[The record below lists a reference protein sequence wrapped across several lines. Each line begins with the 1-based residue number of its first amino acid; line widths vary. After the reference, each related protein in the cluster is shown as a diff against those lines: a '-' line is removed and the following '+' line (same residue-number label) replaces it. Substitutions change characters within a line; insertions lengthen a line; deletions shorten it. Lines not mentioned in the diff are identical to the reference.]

1 MRDLSALP
9 KAELHLHLEGAMRAE
24 TVRDLADRQGLP
36 IPSGLGA
43 DGWRFADHLDFI
55 DQYVAMCSLLNDLDD
70 FRRLAEEVCV
80 DLAANGVHYAEAV
93 FSPSNHADRL
103 GGDWFGPI
111 EAILDGLVAGERDT
125 GVVVRLD
132 PDIVRDLGMDEADKV
147 LEVALKYAGR
157 GVVALNAAGTE
168 RTDVG
173 AFARHFRA
181 AKDAGLKSVPHAGE
195 WAGAENVWATL
206 EAYGPDRI
214 GHGVAAARD
223 LELIERLRDLAIPLE
238 VSPVSNVETGVFAS
252 LEEHP
257 FERLREAGVVVTLN
271 SDDPPMF
278 GAWLTDV
285 YEAARAT
292 WSYTDEDLAEIAR
305 TGVRASFADDE
316 RKTDIL
322 AAIDG
327 WLAAERDDE
336 PSAASSSRPSPSR
349 RRSPGSAAGP

>member
-111 EAILDGLVAGERDT
+111 EAILDGLAAGERDT

-132 PDIVRDLGMDEADKV
+132 PDIVRDLGMDQADKV

-157 GVVALNAAGTE
+157 GVVALNAAGSE

-173 AFARHFRA
+173 AFAHHFCT
-181 AKDAGLKSVPHAGE
+181 AKEAGLKSVPHAGE
-195 WAGAENVWATL
+195 WAGPENIWATL
-206 EAYGPDRI
+206 EAYEPDRI

-223 LELIERLRDLAIPLE
+223 PELIERLRDMAIPLE

-257 FERLREAGVVVTLN
+257 FERLRAAGIVVTLN

-278 GAWLTDV
+278 GAWLADV
-285 YEAARAT
+285 YESARAT
-292 WSYTDEDLAEIAR
+292 WEYTDEQLAEIAR

-316 RKTDIL
+316 LKGEIIRG
-322 AAIDG
+322 IDG
-327 WLAAERDDE
+327 WLGTPE
-336 PSAASSSRPSPSR
+336 
-349 RRSPGSAAGP
+349 